1 MIFLGNINYL
11 YFSLADFA
19 TFFFQ
24 GTCGVLS
31 FINPHCYYDYTFES
45 EDKTLMSLPGWKE
58 LPVNTT
64 WPDSIKMCP
73 RPWRYQSPEHLG
85 NVSPT
90 WGTFNLYSGGG
101 YIAAMGYNEEA
112 AGGVVD
118 ELHAEEW
125 IDQQTRLVVIE
136 FTVFNINTNLVSIA
150 SFFYEVLATGAAY
163 TTKKVE
169 TLELYSTESGA
180 REFYL
185 ICQFLFMSMT
195 LYYFVLLLVNLFRQ
209 RISFFKSI
217 WNLVEFLQ
225 VVSSVTTVIFYMLK
239 AKSILRSVKAIQSN
253 PYAIINFHTSLS
265 WAEWENASIA
275 IAVFMATLKFLNLL
289 RVNPHVI
296 FLFSSFRQSVGHQL
310 SFMCILLLIF
320 NSFAMSGILIF
331 GGSMYVYSSYLRA
344 TVGQLEFL
352 LGKAVPVEGLRAEHR
367 IIGPIFALCY
377 VLTLTIFLMNMFIS
391 MLNDVYSGAKT
402 NVEDSTEDMELS
414 RHLKERLLEFLGE
427 RKEGRD
433 LTKLFCDEATFVN
446 MFSSEAEPF
455 CKNTERILQ
464 CTYERSIKVDQRIA
478 KLTRMTKTEENG
490 QLEEDRE
497 LITLISKIIFIPQTC
512 ETQAQVAF
520 MY

>member
-1 MIFLGNINYL
+1 
-11 YFSLADFA
+11 
-19 TFFFQ
+19 
-24 GTCGVLS
+24 
-31 FINPHCYYDYTFES
+31 
-45 EDKTLMSLPGWKE
+45 MSLPGWKE

-64 WPDSIKMCP
+64 WPDSLKMCP
-73 RPWRYQSPEHLG
+73 RPWRYQSQEHLG
-85 NVSPT
+85 DALPT
-90 WGTFNLYSGGG
+90 WGTFKLYSGGG
-101 YIAAMGYNEEA
+101 YIAAMGYNEET
-112 AGGVVD
+112 AGGVVN
-118 ELHAEEW
+118 ELHAEGW

-136 FTVFNINTNLVSIA
+136 FTVFNVNTNLVSIA

-225 VVSSVTTVIFYMLK
+225 VVSSVTTVTFYMLK
-239 AKSILRSVKAIQSN
+239 AKSILRSVKAVQSN
-253 PYAIINFHTSLS
+253 PYAIINFHTALS

-310 SFMCILLLIF
+310 SFMFILLLIF

-344 TVGQLEFL
+344 TVGQFEFL
-352 LGKAVPVEGLRAEHR
+352 LGKAVPVEGLRAENR
-367 IIGPIFALCY
+367 IIGPIFALFY

-391 MLNDVYSGAKT
+391 MLNDAYSGAKT
-402 NVEDSTEDMELS
+402 NVEDSAEDLELS
-414 RHLKERLLEFLGE
+414 HHLEERLLELMGQ
-427 RKEGRD
+427 RRDGRY
-433 LTKLFCDEATFVN
+433 LTKLFCDEAMFVN

-464 CTYERSIKVDQRIA
+464 CTYERLIKVDQRIA
-478 KLTRMTKTEENG
+478 KLIRMTETEENG

-497 LITLISKIIFIPQTC
+497 LITLISKIIFVPQTC
-512 ETQAQVAF
+512 DSQAHVAF